1 MKNNIILIGY
11 MGCGKTTLGI
21 KLSYRERVGM
31 LDTDKM
37 IEQKNKKSVAEIFD
51 SEGEAVFRQMETDV
65 LKEIA
70 GYHERYIIS
79 VGGGLPMNEENRTLL
94 KELGEVIYLRAKP
107 DTIYGRLKN
116 DTTRPLLRGDN
127 PQEKIK
133 EMIAFRGPIYEKT
146 ATSVIDVDG
155 KDFEEILCEIQK
167 IIHKDEWLL
176 DTGNEKK

>member
-21 KLSYRERVGM
+21 KLSYKERVGM

-37 IEQKNKKSVAEIFD
+37 IEQKNEKSIAEIFD
-51 SEGEAVFRQMETDV
+51 SEGEAAFRQMETDV

-70 GYHERYIIS
+70 EYHERYIIS
-79 VGGGLPMNEENRTLL
+79 VGGGLPIKEENRALL
-94 KELGEVIYLRAKP
+94 RDLGEVIYLRAKP

-116 DTTRPLLRGDN
+116 DTARPLLRGDN

-133 EMIAFRGPIYEKT
+133 EMIAFRGPIYEK
-146 ATSVIDVDG
+146 ASTSVIDVDG
-155 KDFEEILCEIQK
+155 KDLEEILSEIQK
-167 IIHKDEWLL
+167 IIHKDE
-176 DTGNEKK
+176 

>member
-1 MKNNIILIGY
+1 

-21 KLSYRERVGM
+21 KLSYKERVGM

-51 SEGEAVFRQMETDV
+51 SEGEAAFRQMETDI

-70 GYHERYIIS
+70 QYHERYIIS
-79 VGGGLPMNEENRTLL
+79 VGGGLPLREENRVLL
-94 KELGEVIYLRAKP
+94 RDLGEVIYLRAEP

-127 PQEKIK
+127 PQEKILLM
-133 EMIAFRGPIYEKT
+133 EARDYYENKRKSSENMRET
-146 ATSVIDVDG
+146 EREVS
-155 KDFEEILCEIQK
+155 LC
-167 IIHKDEWLL
+167 
-176 DTGNEKK
+176 

>member
-1 MKNNIILIGY
+1 MKSNIILIGY

-21 KLSYRERVGM
+21 KLSYKERVGM

-37 IEQKNKKSVAEIFD
+37 IEQKNKKSIAEIFD
-51 SEGEAVFRQMETDV
+51 SEGEAAFRQMETNI

-70 GYHERYIIS
+70 EYQSRYIIS
-79 VGGGLPMNEENRTLL
+79 VGGGLPLREENRALL
-94 KELGEVIYLRAKP
+94 RDLGEVIYLRAKP

-133 EMIAFRGPIYEKT
+133 EMIVFRGPIYEKA
-146 ATSVIDVDG
+146 ATSIIDVDEKG
-155 KDFEEILCEIQK
+155 FEEILSEIQK
-167 IIHKDEWLL
+167 IIHKDE
-176 DTGNEKK
+176 

>member
-21 KLSYRERVGM
+21 KLSYKERVGM

-51 SEGEAVFRQMETDV
+51 SEGEAAFRQMEMDI

-70 GYHERYIIS
+70 QYHERYIIS
-79 VGGGLPMNEENRTLL
+79 VGGGLPLREENRVLL
-94 KELGEVIYLRAKP
+94 RDLGEVIYLRAEP

-133 EMIAFRGPIYEKT
+133 EMIAFRGPIYEKA

-155 KDFEEILCEIQK
+155 KGFEEILSEIQEV
-167 IIHKDEWLL
+167 IHRDE
-176 DTGNEKK
+176 

>member
-37 IEQKNKKSVAEIFD
+37 IEQKNKKSVVEIFD
-51 SEGEAVFRQMETDV
+51 SEGEAVFRQMETDI

-70 GYHERYIIS
+70 EYQSRYIIS
-79 VGGGLPMNEENRTLL
+79 VGGGLPLKEENRALL
-94 KELGEVIYLRAKP
+94 RDLGEVIYLRAKP

-133 EMIAFRGPIYEKT
+133 EMIAFRGPIYEET
-146 ATSVIDVDG
+146 ATSVIDVDE
-155 KDFEEILCEIQK
+155 KDFEEILSEIQK
-167 IIHKDEWLL
+167 IIHKDE
-176 DTGNEKK
+176 